1 MKGKEQKPMAVHDKI
16 KILLVDDNRN
26 NLVALESILESRDI
40 LLYSVTSGSRAL
52 ELILEHEFALVLLD
66 VQMPDMDGFETA
78 ELMRGSERS
87 KHIPIIF
94 ITAISKEQ
102 KYVFQG
108 YKAGAVD
115 YLFKPIEPEILKSK
129 VDVFLD
135 LYRQKRII
143 RQQSIDLAQKIN
155 ELNNALNELQKKEIL
170 LKEKSNDLE
179 KSNKELRDFAFI
191 VSHDLKAPLRGINS
205 LVAWIISDYRGK
217 LDEQGE
223 EYLSLLQSR
232 ANHMTNLIEGVL
244 QYSRVDRIDDIR
256 IETDLNIL
264 VSEIIDLLSPP
275 SHIDVEI
282 VGKLPSIVIERT
294 RITQVF
300 QNLISNAIKY
310 MDKPHGKISISCTEN
325 GEFREFHVA
334 DNGPGI
340 DKKYFDKIFQI
351 FQTLTSADK
360 LESTGIGLTIVK
372 KIVEYYGGKVKV
384 SSIVGKGSTFTFTLP
399 KTINA
404 FKPNKLPD
412 ALIATTVQNE
422 RW

>member
-1 MKGKEQKPMAVHDKI
+1 MAVHDKI

-40 LLYSVTSGSRAL
+40 LLYSVTSGSQAL